1 MKMHNITKIRK
12 SLVLGMAGTLS
23 LGFILA
29 GCGGNGTQTAGNTS
43 ENAGDTASAPAE
55 SLDGLIK
62 VDGSSTV
69 FPITEAVAEE
79 FQKVNS
85 GVRVTVGMSGTG
97 GGFKKF
103 GAGETAISNASRPIK
118 DKEAAAA
125 KAKGIDFV
133 ELPISYDGISV
144 IVNPKNTWVSC
155 LTVEELKKI
164 WDKGSK
170 ITNWKQVRPGFPDKP
185 LKLYGPGT
193 DSGTFDYF
201 TEEVNGEA
209 GRSRADYT
217 ASEDDNTLVQGV
229 SKDEGA
235 LGYFGFAYYEENADK
250 LKLVEV
256 NGGDGCVLPSQETIN
271 TGKYAPLSRPMFIYA
286 STKEIDRP
294 EINAFLKFYLDNVA
308 ELAKSVGYVPLPDSV
323 YTAVKK
329 RFEEK
334 KTGSAYADHAAA
346 RGKTLE
352 QLYGAQS

>member
-1 MKMHNITKIRK
+1 MTIQNNVKSRK
-12 SLVLGMAGTLS
+12 WVALNFAGALG
-23 LGFILA
+23 LGLILA
-29 GCGGNGTQTAGNTS
+29 GCGGNNAQTG
-43 ENAGDTASAPAE
+43 ETASETPADSSA
-55 SLDGLIK
+55 SLSGLVK

-79 FQKVNS
+79 FQKAHPE
-85 GVRVTVGMSGTG
+85 VRVTVGMSGTG

-103 GAGETAISNASRPIK
+103 GAGETAVSNASRPIK
-118 DKEAAAA
+118 DKEAATA
-125 KAKGIDFV
+125 KAKDIDFI
-133 ELPISYDGISV
+133 EMPISYDGIS
-144 IVNPKNTWVSC
+144 IVVNRKNTWATC

-170 ITNWKQVRPGFPDKP
+170 INNWKQVRAGFPDKP

-201 TEEVNGEA
+201 TEVVNGEG

-250 LKLVEV
+250 LNLVQV
-256 NGGDGCVLPSQETIN
+256 NGGEGCVEPSVESIN

-294 EINAFLKFYLDNVA
+294 EVNAFLKFYLDNA
-308 ELAKSVGYVPLPDSV
+308 ADLAKSVGYVPLPEGV
-323 YTAVKK
+323 YDTVKK

-334 KTGSAYADHAAA
+334 KTGSVYADHEAAK
-346 RGKTLE
+346 GKTLE
-352 QLYGAQS
+352 QLFGAQP